1 MRIWHDFCTLL
12 LVSASVAASA
22 TGQEQSKPGA
32 GNSAAV
38 ALSEK
43 SPMVLSAQRYLIQQ
57 ARTIADQRLRAET
70 LELLTNQNAC
80 VLHRAGVDSRRK
92 EQIIA
97 TLSEEGLLDTEEAAK
112 FPGGAVAG
120 LFPPLLDED
129 SACLRLPQ
137 TFRAAPGSESHG
149 HHSYPGGLAVHEAF
163 NELSA
168 LAIAGSYD
176 ESFGFHDKSGSPVF
190 RNSTGMKISPRPLA
204 NADDLGIHRDELIA
218 APIWHDWA
226 KIFVLQWNADGTVF
240 KELRFGGNGKTDAFG
255 AAGDSR
261 TYGHHILSLAEAMKR
276 GLPAEFVIT
285 VASAHGSSG
294 LGNEY
299 KVVNWLRA
307 AAIVAQI
314 DPIERAYLTKDAEG
328 CWQLPAVSGSAP
340 EIHFRAEYAIHYLS
354 DGGFAISVPAESE
367 AEAFLAKLAPEF
379 GYRPSDAARYNLHYR
394 NPVFSFLTE
403 ERLLFLF
410 DKGGLDAVRVEIQ
423 KLRPKR
429 VI

>member
-1 MRIWHDFCTLL
+1 MRSWQHFCALMF
-12 LVSASVAASA
+12 VSASVAASA

-32 GNSAAV
+32 GNPAAV
-38 ALSEK
+38 GLSEQ
-43 SPMVLSAQRYLIQQ
+43 SPMVLSAERYLIEQ
-57 ARTIADQRLRAET
+57 ARTIADKRLRSAT

-80 VLHRAGVDSRRK
+80 VRHRVGLDSGRK
-92 EQIIA
+92 QQILE
-97 TLSEEGLLDTEEAAK
+97 TLKQEGLLDAEEAGK
-112 FPGGAVAG
+112 FPGGALAG

-163 NELSA
+163 NERSA
-168 LAIAGSYD
+168 IALAGSY
-176 ESFGFHDKSGSPVF
+176 EQSFGFRDQSGSPVF
-190 RNSTGMKISPRPLA
+190 GNSIARRTSQRTNA
-204 NADDLGIHRDELIA
+204 NDLGLHRDDLIA

-240 KELRFGGNGKTDAFG
+240 KELHFGGNGKTDAFG

-276 GLPAEFVIT
+276 GLPAQFVIT
-285 VASAHGSSG
+285 VASAHGSPG

-314 DPIERAYLTKDAEG
+314 DPIERGYLTKNAEG
-328 CWQLPAVSGSAP
+328 RWQLPVVSGSAP
-340 EIHFRAEYAIHYLS
+340 EIHLRAEYAIDYLS
-354 DGGFAISVPAESE
+354 DGGFVISVPAESE
-367 AEAFLAKLAPEF
+367 AEAFLAALAPEF
-379 GYRPSDAARYNLHYR
+379 GYLPADAVRYNWHYR
-394 NPVFSFLTE
+394 NPVFSYLTE

-410 DKGGLDAVRVEIQ
+410 DKGGLDAVRTEIQ
-423 KLRPKR
+423 KLRQKR

>member
-1 MRIWHDFCTLL
+1 MRSWQHFCALT
-12 LVSASVAASA
+12 LVSAPVAASA

-38 ALSEK
+38 RLSER
-43 SPMVLSAQRYLIQQ
+43 SPMALSAQRYLIEQ
-57 ARTIADQRLRAET
+57 ARTIADRRLRSET

-80 VLHRAGVDSRRK
+80 VQHRAGLDSGRK
-92 EQIIA
+92 QQILE
-97 TLSEEGLLDTEEAAK
+97 TLKEEGLLDAEEAAK
-112 FPGGAVAG
+112 FPGGALAG
-120 LFPPLLDED
+120 LFPPLLDEG
-129 SACLRLPQ
+129 SGCVRLPQ
-137 TFRAAPGSESHG
+137 TFQAAPGSEAHG

-163 NELSA
+163 NERSA
-168 LAIAGSYD
+168 IAIAGSY
-176 ESFGFHDKSGSPVF
+176 EQSFGVRDQSGSPVF
-190 RNSTGMKISPRPLA
+190 GNSIATRISPTQLNA
-204 NADDLGIHRDELIA
+204 NDLGIHRDELIA
-218 APIWHDWA
+218 APVWHDWA

-240 KELRFGGNGKTDAFG
+240 KELHFGGNGRTDAFG

-285 VASAHGSSG
+285 VASAHASPG

-314 DPIERAYLTKDAEG
+314 DPIERGYLTKNAEG
-328 CWQLPAVSGSAP
+328 RWQLPAVSGSAS
-340 EIHFRAEYAIHYLS
+340 EIHLRAEYAIDFLS
-354 DGGFAISVPAESE
+354 DGGFVISVPAESE

-379 GYRPSDAARYNLHYR
+379 GYLPADAARYNWQYR

-410 DKGGLDAVRVEIQ
+410 DKGGLDAVRTAVQ
-423 KLRPKR
+423 KLRQKR
-429 VI
+429 AI